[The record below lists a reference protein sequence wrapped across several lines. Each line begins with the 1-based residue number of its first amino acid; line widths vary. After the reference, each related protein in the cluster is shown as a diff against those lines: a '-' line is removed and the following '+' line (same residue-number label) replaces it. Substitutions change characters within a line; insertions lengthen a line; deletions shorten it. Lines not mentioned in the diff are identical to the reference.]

1 MDKNIERVGIIGTG
15 ILGTQIA
22 LLASYAGNDVKVYD
36 PVEGAFAVTCD
47 ILYQDL
53 KTKSVKPFIP
63 WNRWPA
69 CKNAVRQAADLEEA
83 VREADLI
90 IEAVLE
96 NLDLKRKVFEEIGRY
111 AQPGSI
117 MATASSSLPVS
128 SMASAGG
135 RPEHCLNLHFYFPL
149 QGVNVVDIMGDSQTF
164 PSVMAKGAQ
173 WVRSLGCL
181 PLQVKKEMMGFC
193 FSSVWRAVKR
203 QTLYLWAENV
213 VDYRDID
220 RAWMIFTGMKE
231 GPFALM
237 DKVGLDLVY
246 DIETVYYQESNN
258 PEDRPPAM
266 LQEKIKKGEL
276 GVKSGKGF
284 YRYPKPEFLRPD
296 FLNPP

>member
-1 MDKNIERVGIIGTG
+1 MDVRKVSVIGTG

-22 LLASYAGNDVKVYD
+22 LLAAYAGNEVMIYD
-36 PVEGAFAVTCD
+36 PVEGAFEVTCD
-47 ILYQDL
+47 ILRQDL
-53 KTKSVKPFIP
+53 KARKIRPFIP

-69 CKNAVRQAADLEEA
+69 CRKIVQKAADLEDA

-90 IEAVLE
+90 IESVLE
-96 NLDLKRKVFEEIGRY
+96 DLELKRKVFEEIGRS

-135 RPEHCLNLHFYFPL
+135 RPEYSLNLHFYFPL
-149 QGVNVVDIMGDSQTF
+149 RGVNVVEVMGGPETLR
-164 PSVMAKGAQ
+164 PVMLKGAQ
-173 WVRSLGCL
+173 WIRSLGCV
-181 PLQVKKEMMGFC
+181 PLHVHQEMTG
-193 FSSVWRAVKR
+193 FSSVWHAVQR
-203 QTLYLWAENV
+203 QTLYLWGANLI
-213 VDYRDID
+213 DFHDID

-237 DKVGLDLVY
+237 DGMGLDLIY
-246 DIETVYYQESNN
+246 DIEMVHYRESHN
-258 PEDRPPAM
+258 PKDKPPDR
-266 LQEKIKKGEL
+266 LQEKIRKGEL

-284 YRYPKPEFLRPD
+284 YTYPKPEFLRPD